1 MPKQSAKENTYLK
14 MSDLVLYINKQYIT
28 GLKEIY
34 FNDGA
39 LYFVRITFAP
49 TKENMELLD
58 KEDLDIK
65 LSFGKKVIFED
76 NVTVVDIDLKSDEGN
91 LIVILDT
98 TVVNF
103 SDVYGHRE

>member
-1 MPKQSAKENTYLK
+1 MHEYIK

-49 TKENMELLD
+49 TKANMELLD
-58 KEDLDIK
+58 KEELDIK

-76 NVTVVDIDLKSDEGN
+76 NVTVVDTDLKVDDTGN
-91 LIVILDT
+91 LIVILET